1 MGLGSDS
8 VPVSVS
14 LHGETTHLADSM
26 QFTLEY
32 VLRMEENIRG
42 AYYIGCS
49 FRGEDHDQMHLNQ
62 FYHVECEIPGTC
74 ADLLLG
80 QGETLGL
87 GQRHVDAETVQ
98 KALRMHE
105 VPEQSYEWYMGIR
118 NDAKGGKAM
127 ETTGWGMGI
136 ERFLAWLLKHDDIR
150 DFAIIPRLKNMKFA
164 P

>member
-1 MGLGSDS
+1 MVSSTNTWSYVVEKDHSKGRALTRTGEQVLIKKFSGAVWLTEMDHLS
-8 VPVSVS
+8 VP
-14 LHGETTHLADSM
+14 
-26 QFTLEY
+26 
-32 VLRMEENIRG
+32 
-42 AYYIGCS
+42 
-49 FRGEDHDQMHLNQ
+49 
-62 FYHVECEIPGTC
+62 FYQAFVPNSKTPKALC

-98 KALRMHE
+98 QALRMHE
-105 VPEQSYEWYMGIR
+105 VQEKSYEWYMEIR
-118 NDAKGGKAM
+118 DGAKGGKAM
-127 ETTGWGMGI
+127 ETTGWGMGM